1 MGYGKTDMTVFLE
14 WLFTHIGFI
23 FGFLAALVLIA
34 HVLTQRRA
42 PSGTIAWLLAIVLV
56 PYVGIPLYLM
66 LGGRKMKRQAGRKT
80 GPAFFP
86 SSQRLNVPRTY
97 LDELLESYGLPPASD
112 GNQLELCTDGQATYR
127 DLTDIIENAR
137 QSIYISTFIF
147 RGDSV
152 GRDILSR
159 LTSKARQGLDVRILL
174 DGVGSLWTSRFFFRR
189 FVRAG
194 GKYGVFLP
202 LLHWPFRGR
211 TNLRN
216 HRKIVI
222 ADNQVVLAGGTN
234 IGLEYLGPKPSS
246 KRWQDLSFV
255 LRGPAVASYLEIFR
269 SDWAFAIGQQ
279 DWPEGRDACSAAA
292 AENAD
297 AVVQIIPSG
306 PDVPGDALYDA
317 ILTSFFN
324 AQKRIWIVTPYFV
337 PDEPLLKAIQL
348 AVRKGLDVRVVVPQ
362 KSNHPMTDVVRRVYL
377 RDIQQVGAKVF
388 FYQKGMIHAKTILID
403 DDIMMAGSANTD
415 FRSLFLNYEVML
427 VAYRGQVI
435 GKTQQWMTDIQ
446 SQCSQK
452 TITVNPV
459 QNIVD
464 HIVNLFSPLL

>member
-1 MGYGKTDMTVFLE
+1 MTMFLE

-23 FGFLAALVLIA
+23 LGFLAGLVLIA

-56 PYVGIPLYLM
+56 PYIGIPLYLV
-66 LGGRKMKRQAGRKT
+66 LGGRKMKRQAGQKS
-80 GPAFFP
+80 GPVFP
-86 SSQRLNVPRTY
+86 LSTQRLNVPRTY
-97 LDELLESYGLPPASD
+97 LDELLESYGLPPATE

-147 RGDSV
+147 RGDLV
-152 GRDILSR
+152 GRDILNR
-159 LTSKARQGLDVRILL
+159 LTQKARQGLDVRILL

-222 ADNQVVLAGGTN
+222 ADNRVVLAGGTN
-234 IGLEYLGPKPSS
+234 IGMEYLGPAPSP

-255 LRGPAVASYLEIFR
+255 LRGPAVASYLGIFC
-269 SDWAFAIGQQ
+269 SDWAFAMGQQ
-279 DWPEGRDACSAAA
+279 DWPEGRDVRCAVE
-292 AENAD
+292 AESAD
-297 AVVQIIPSG
+297 AIVQIIPSG

-348 AVRKGLDVRVVVPQ
+348 AVRKGLDVRVIVPQ

-388 FYQKGMIHAKTILID
+388 FYQKRMIHAKAILID
-403 DDIMMAGSANTD
+403 DDIMMAGSANAD
-415 FRSLFLNYEVML
+415 SRSLFLNYEVML
-427 VAYRGQVI
+427 VAYRGRVI
-435 GKTQQWMTDIQ
+435 GKMQQWITDIQ
-446 SQCSQK
+446 SQCAQK
-452 TITVNPV
+452 TITVNVV